1 MKTLLTTLFIL
12 IFAEL
17 SSAQTIG
24 SSFADLKQSYPDGK
38 FELNDN
44 KDAYHYIVDAKNNQT
59 VYLLD
64 FDLIIIAIIIC
75 PLTDDMRQSWIET
88 VNKSWISV
96 SNTEWKYYRDN
107 GMVMSMKMKTLSSG
121 VVFVI
126 NQVY

>member
-1 MKTLLTTLFIL
+1 MKKIILLLFLMIV
-12 IFAEL
+12 FK
-17 SSAQTIG
+17 SAQSQTIG
-24 SSFADLKQSYPDGK
+24 SSFADLKKSCPDGK

-44 KDAYHYIVDAKNNQT
+44 KDAYHYIVDSKNNQT
-59 VYLLD
+59 FYLLD

-75 PLTDDMRQSWIET
+75 PLTDDMRQSWVET
-88 VNKSWISV
+88 INKSWISI

-107 GMVMSMKMKTLSSG
+107 GMVLSMKMKTLSTG